1 MKQNDP
7 FPLLVILGP
16 TASGKTALAVAV
28 ANRINGAIIS
38 ADSRQVYR
46 GMDIGT
52 GKDIAEYGGVPY
64 HLIDIRDAGETYHVA
79 QYQRDFEYALKK
91 IRQQGKRPVL
101 CGGTGLYIQAA
112 LQGYTFSEVP
122 VVPERR
128 TELEQEGVE
137 SLIRL
142 LGSLPLPPGF
152 TPDVSTKKRL
162 IRAIEIAEWCQRHA
176 APIRRDLPLQA
187 SIFGITPPVTQ
198 RRQRITA
205 RLKSR
210 LDNGL
215 IDEVQTLL
223 DQGITPQQLIRY
235 GLEYKYT
242 TQYLLGEM
250 DYSTFFSRL
259 NTEIHRYAKR
269 QMTYF
274 RKMEKD
280 GLRIHWLEAGSVND
294 RVDEILQRVTRKGH

>member
-7 FPLLVILGP
+7 LPLLAILGP
-16 TASGKTALAVAV
+16 TASGKTELAVAV

-52 GKDIAEYGGVPY
+52 GKDLKEYNSIPY
-64 HLIDIRDAGETYHVA
+64 YLIDICDAGETYHVA
-79 QYQRDFEYALKK
+79 QYQRDFENALKTV
-91 IRQQGKRPVL
+91 RQQGKRPIL

-112 LQGYTFSEVP
+112 LQGYAFSEVP
-122 VVPERR
+122 IAPERR
-128 TELEQEGVE
+128 AELEQEDTE
-137 SLIRL
+137 ALIRL
-142 LGSLPLPPGF
+142 LDRLPLPTGF
-152 TPDVSTKKRL
+152 VPDISTQKRL
-162 IRAIEIAEWCQRHA
+162 IRAIEIAEWCKIHAVPIQR
-176 APIRRDLPLQA
+176 RRSLPA
-187 SIFGITPPVTQ
+187 SIFGIAPPVAL
-198 RRQRITA
+198 RRQHITI
-205 RLKSR
+205 RLEKR
-210 LDNGL
+210 LDSGL
-215 IDEVQTLL
+215 IDEVQALL
-223 DQGITPQQLIRY
+223 VKGISPQQLIRY

-242 TQYLLGEM
+242 MQYLLGEL

-280 GLRIHWLEAGSVND
+280 GLTIHWLKAESIDD
-294 RVDEILQRVTRKGH
+294 RVEEILQWANGKKH